1 MTILTAEKFEF
12 LSIDRS
18 SHGKAVRNPLN
29 LMQLAENLEGANL
42 KSCLSCRSCS
52 EERLSPHFAHE
63 VWICILRYTELYS
76 YFITFVW
83 FLMCENVNCVLIDSP
98 LNATLYYV
106 LPHRKFPE
114 EFGAQ
119 SF

>member
-29 LMQLAENLEGANL
+29 LLQLAENLEGANL

-52 EERLSPHFAHE
+52 QKNDCPRILLTRFGFVSCLNKGIAFA
-63 VWICILRYTELYS
+63 LY
-76 YFITFVW
+76 
-83 FLMCENVNCVLIDSP
+83 
-98 LNATLYYV
+98 
-106 LPHRKFPE
+106 
-114 EFGAQ
+114 
-119 SF
+119 